1 LDDPHGGEVKREADM
16 REDVPGAGTDWERA
30 ERDLRWCLI
39 EGRGVDGRDVLF
51 EALQMKD
58 PARRR
63 VALGHGAAMSLRDE
77 AALANWLACAR
88 ADPARLENLGR
99 AIIGLSPVPDG

>member
-1 LDDPHGGEVKREADM
+1 M
-16 REDVPGAGTDWERA
+16 SEDVLGADADWERV

-39 EGRGVDGRDVLF
+39 EGRGVEGRDVLF
-51 EALQMKD
+51 DALQMKD

-63 VALGHGAAMSLRDE
+63 AALAHGAAMSLRDE

-99 AIIGLSPVPDG
+99 ALIGLPPAPGA